1 MTLAGNGYSRFVKWN
16 GLEVCACVCVFL
28 VFFCAIKSQIHTDG
42 VRIVRFVVAV
52 VYVYVCCS
60 LACLIHQQQHR
71 LHWGFLLFLFIP
83 RRLMIFRFINIFA
96 FNCVLHCSHSFALSL
111 FLWPCLCLF
120 LARFVCTSCDSK
132 VFIKWKINRGNLVG
146 CGAARRPLATTAITI
161 NVGKFSAPFHS
172 NKRDLAANSRRVKS
186 EWEKNALFNMK
197 CN

>member
-1 MTLAGNGYSRFVKWN
+1 MKWL
-16 GLEVCACVCVFL
+16 GSVCVCVRFSCFL
-28 VFFCAIKSQIHTDG
+28 LCDQISDPYWWSAYNT
-42 VRIVRFVVAV
+42 ICCC
-52 VYVYVCCS
+52 CCS

-111 FLWPCLCLF
+111 SLFLWPCLCLF

-146 CGAARRPLATTAITI
+146 CGAARRLLATTAITI